1 MRCARAWEGA
11 AIPGES
17 AAGEGRN
24 AGRRARRPA
33 TLERHVVTPFTGLTF
48 MRFMRSMRS
57 MRPTRTVAFATP
69 LLALLAAVWW
79 IEPAQA
85 EPASQLAAVVRTTPS
100 QQSRDDAEQQARW
113 FYSTLTGEIA
123 ARTGH
128 PDVAYAE
135 LLRAA
140 RDMDSAPLF
149 ARAVQVALGARQPE
163 LALSAVGA
171 WREQQPASARAQA
184 WRVQLLLGLGR
195 DAEAAPAIQRLLSM
209 TPQPQRPETVLAL
222 GGMFLGMDDAQRAL
236 ALARRSLAPYATLA
250 QTQAVIAQLQVQTGE
265 LSAGL
270 ARAARALKADPSLR
284 PAALLLVQHYKVDPV
299 RADGLL
305 AGYMLAQPDDDTLRM
320 GWIDAATQQQRD
332 SVALAQCE
340 SLARRQPDMAQV
352 WLILGSLQQQMGQF
366 AQAEHSLLRFL
377 SLSLPGVSLPSLP
390 PTASQAASAA
400 PAAAASAASSSPI
413 PAAAA
418 SAAGAAAP
426 RGHAQARAPAQVPAQ
441 VPGAAPPVP
450 PDELEQVDL
459 ALSSL
464 ALHQGASARA
474 EQWLQQV
481 SPDRHDAAM
490 VLQRAKVLAAQGRPR
505 QAVELVRALPRA
517 SSLQRRRRLLAL
529 SELLGFLH
537 EPAQAYAV
545 LRSGMGVWGHDPDY
559 AYETAMAA
567 QQAGRPRQ
575 MLADLRRIVKQHPE
589 YQPALNA
596 LGYSLA
602 DQGRDLEQARRLV
615 EHALRL
621 SPGNPFVLDSLG
633 WVEFRS
639 GHLAR
644 AQRLLEQAY
653 AGREDPEIG
662 AHLAEVLWRRGQ
674 RQRATELLRA
684 CWKAAPKDRGV
695 LEAMR
700 RLGLSF

>member
-1 MRCARAWEGA
+1 
-11 AIPGES
+11 
-17 AAGEGRN
+17 
-24 AGRRARRPA
+24 
-33 TLERHVVTPFTGLTF
+33 
-48 MRFMRSMRS
+48 
-57 MRPTRTVAFATP
+57 MRPVALVTP
-69 LLALLAAVWW
+69 LLVLLVAASS
-79 IEPAQA
+79 IGRARA
-85 EPASQLAAVVRTTPS
+85 EPATQLAAVVHTAPS

-149 ARAVQVALGARQPE
+149 ERAVQVALGAHQPE

-171 WREQQPASARAQA
+171 WREQQPGSARAQA
-184 WRVQLLLGLGR
+184 WQVQLLLGLGR

-209 TPQPQRPETVLAL
+209 TPQPQRPQTVLAL

-236 ALARRSLAPYATLA
+236 ALARRSLAPYDSLA
-250 QTQAVIAQLQVQTGE
+250 QTQAVIAQLQVQVGE

-284 PAALLLVQHYKVDPV
+284 PAALLLVQHYKADPA

-305 AGYMLAQPDDDTLRM
+305 AGYMAAQPDDDTLRM

-332 SVALAQCE
+332 SVALTQCE
-340 SLARRQPDMAQV
+340 ALARQQPGMAQV
-352 WLILGSLQQQMGQF
+352 WLILGSLQQQMGQY

-377 SLSLPGVSLPSLP
+377 ELSLPGVSLPSLP
-390 PTASQAASAA
+390 AAASQAAPASPSASASAA
-400 PAAAASAASSSPI
+400 SAPAAAAHATAAASAASPR
-413 PAAAA
+413 A
-418 SAAGAAAP
+418 S
-426 RGHAQARAPAQVPAQ
+426 APAQ
-441 VPGAAPPVP
+441 GAAPPVAP
-450 PDELEQVDL
+450 EELEQVYL

-464 ALHQGASARA
+464 ALHQGADARA
-474 EQWLQQV
+474 AQWLQHIAPARQ
-481 SPDRHDAAM
+481 DAAV

-529 SELLGFLH
+529 SELLGDLH
-537 EPAQAYAV
+537 EPAQAYAA

-567 QQAGRPRQ
+567 QQAGRPAQ
-575 MLADLRRIVKQHPE
+575 MLAGLRRIVKQHPE

-602 DQGRDLEQARRLV
+602 DQGRELDQARRLV

-639 GHLAR
+639 GRLAR

-653 AGREDPEIG
+653 AGRADPEIG

-674 RQRATELLRA
+674 RERATELLRA
-684 CWKAAPKDRGV
+684 CWKAAPGDHGV
-695 LEAMR
+695 LGAMR
-700 RLGLSF
+700 RLGLKF

>member
-1 MRCARAWEGA
+1 
-11 AIPGES
+11 
-17 AAGEGRN
+17 
-24 AGRRARRPA
+24 
-33 TLERHVVTPFTGLTF
+33 
-48 MRFMRSMRS
+48 MRSLRS
-57 MRPTRTVAFATP
+57 LRPVALATP
-69 LLALLAAVWW
+69 LLALFVAVSW
-79 IEPAQA
+79 IGQAGA
-85 EPASQLAAVVRTTPS
+85 EPAAQVAAVVHTPPS

-140 RDMDSAPLF
+140 RDMDSAPMF
-149 ARAVQVALGARQPE
+149 ERAVQVALGAHQPE

-171 WREQQPASARAQA
+171 WLEQQPGSARAQA

-236 ALARRSLAPYATLA
+236 ALARRSLAPYASLA
-250 QTQAVIAQLQVQTGE
+250 QTQAVLAQLQVQTGE

-284 PAALLLVQHYKVDPV
+284 PAALLLVQHYKADPV

-305 AGYMLAQPDDDTLRM
+305 AGYMAAQPDDDTLRM
-320 GWIDAATQQQRD
+320 GWIDAASQQQRD

-340 SLARRQPDMAQV
+340 TLARRQPGLAQV
-352 WLILGSLQQQMGQF
+352 WLILGSLQQQMGRF
-366 AQAEHSLLRFL
+366 AQAEHSLARFL
-377 SLSLPGVSLPSLP
+377 SLSLPGVALPSLP
-390 PTASQAASAA
+390 APAPAASAVA
-400 PAAAASAASSSPI
+400 PSASGAAGAASAAS
-413 PAAAA
+413 AA
-418 SAAGAAAP
+418 SGAGAANAT
-426 RGHAQARAPAQVPAQ
+426 GAQAPARAQAAEQAR
-441 VPGAAPPVP
+441 GAALSVP
-450 PDELEQVDL
+450 PEELEQVYL
-459 ALSSL
+459 ALSSV
-464 ALHQGASARA
+464 ALHQGAHARA
-474 EQWLQQV
+474 EQWLQRIA
-481 SPDRHDAAM
+481 PARHDAAV
-490 VLQRAKVLAAQGRPR
+490 VLQQAKVLAAQGRPR

-517 SSLQRRRRLLAL
+517 GSLQRRRRLLAL
-529 SELLGFLH
+529 SELLGALH

-567 QQAGRPRQ
+567 QQAGRPAQ
-575 MLADLRRIVKQHPE
+575 MLAGLRRIVKQHPE

-602 DQGRDLEQARRLV
+602 DQGRDLDQARRLV

-639 GHLAR
+639 GHPAR

-674 RQRATELLRA
+674 RERATELLRG
-684 CWKAAPKDRGV
+684 CWKAAPQDHGV
-695 LEAMR
+695 LDAMH
-700 RLGLSF
+700 RLGLKF